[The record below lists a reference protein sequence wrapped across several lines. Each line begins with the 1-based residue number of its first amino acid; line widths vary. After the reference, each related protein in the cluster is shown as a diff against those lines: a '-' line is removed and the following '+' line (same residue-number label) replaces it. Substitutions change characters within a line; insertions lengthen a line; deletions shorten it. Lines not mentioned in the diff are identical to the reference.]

1 MMIDEND
8 VRKKSQS
15 LMGGFKGVVPRL
27 GAKKK
32 LGVLDY
38 FRMAVG
44 ICLAASLAAGTIILI
59 ANLVSVGKDL
69 AQRKSKPQKVEYVE
83 VIFKP
88 KSGK

>member
-15 LMGGFKGVVPRL
+15 LMGGFMGVVPKF

-32 LGVLDY
+32 LGALDY
-38 FRMAVG
+38 FRIAVG
-44 ICLAASLAAGTIILI
+44 VCLAVSLAAGTIILI